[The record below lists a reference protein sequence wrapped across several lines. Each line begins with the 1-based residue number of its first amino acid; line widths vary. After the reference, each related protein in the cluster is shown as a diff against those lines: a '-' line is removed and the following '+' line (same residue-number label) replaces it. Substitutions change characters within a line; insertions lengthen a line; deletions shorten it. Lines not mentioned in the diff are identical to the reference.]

1 MIIIGIGNIFRRDDG
16 VGIEIARQ
24 LQARNTG
31 ATVLEHSG
39 EGAGLMSAWDGH
51 DAVIVIDAVN
61 SGEQPGTIWRLEAHR
76 ESIPSKFFN
85 YSSHDFSLAEAVEM
99 SRTLGTLPP
108 FFVIYGIE
116 GADFSMGE
124 GLTAAVNHAIP
135 SVIEK
140 IMEDIKLISRY

>member
-1 MIIIGIGNIFRRDDG
+1 MIIIGIGNIFRHDDG

-24 LQARNTG
+24 LRALNTG
-31 ATVLEHSG
+31 ATVVEHSG

-61 SGEQPGTIWRLEAHR
+61 SGEEPGTIWRLEAHR

-99 SRTLGTLPP
+99 ARTLGTLPS
-108 FFVIYGIE
+108 FFIIYGIE
-116 GADFSMGE
+116 GIDFTMGE
-124 GLTAAVNHAIP
+124 GLTGHVLDAIP
-135 SVIEK
+135 EVLQK
-140 IMEDIKLISRY
+140 IISDIKLINPL